1 MHLAR
6 RRTDKGR
13 FTMFARRILLSC
25 LLVVLTIAGA
35 ARASAADYEWKLF
48 TFFGVNDMPTKFH
61 REFAEDVAKATN
73 GRLKITVLAGG
84 ELPYKISDV
93 LRVVATDQVQAGDI
107 SPGAHLGEMPGM
119 NVFDLP
125 FVCTS
130 LPAFER
136 GIVAAAPTIDSFLK
150 DKFDIVT
157 LLHWTMPGQQIWINR
172 KPTSIDDIKGSKLRM
187 WSRMHVE
194 MLERLGASGVTIS
207 AAEVVTALDRGV
219 VDGAITATI
228 PAYDWRLYDNAKYG
242 LMLNF
247 QLGHQLIGV
256 NGSEFRK
263 LPPDLQKIV
272 LDKGKEW
279 QAKYIQAIM
288 GADNAARKRFIEKGG
303 VLIDPTPADIEKAR
317 AELRPMLDKWAKDN
331 GPVSQE
337 MLTKVSAAC
346 K

>member
-1 MHLAR
+1 MSSRRFVLLGLAAWFSMAS
-6 RRTDKGR
+6 T
-13 FTMFARRILLSC
+13 F
-25 LLVVLTIAGA
+25 
-35 ARASAADYEWKLF
+35 ASAADYEWKLF
-48 TFFGVNDMPTKFH
+48 TFFGVNDMPTNFH
-61 REFAEDVAKATN
+61 RQFAEDVTKATN

-93 LRVVATDQVQAGDI
+93 LRVVATDQVQLGDI

-119 NVFDLP
+119 NIFDQP

-136 GIVAAAPTIDSFLK
+136 GVTAAAPTIDGFLK
-150 DKFDIVT
+150 DKFDVVT
-157 LLHWTMPGQQIWINR
+157 LFHWTMPGQQIWINK
-172 KPTSIDDIKGSKLRM
+172 KPGSIADIKGSKLRM

-194 MLERLGASGVTIS
+194 MLDRLGASGVTIS

-228 PAYDWRLYDNAKYG
+228 PAVDWRLYDNAKYG
-242 LMLNF
+242 LLLNF

-279 QAKYIQAIM
+279 QPKYVKAIM
-288 GADNAARKRFIEKGG
+288 EADEAARKRFVEKGG
-303 VLIDPTPADIEKAR
+303 VLIEASPADIEKAR
-317 AELRPMLDKWAKDN
+317 GLLKPMLDKWANDN
-331 GPVSQE
+331 GPASKE
-337 MLTKVSAAC
+337 MLAKVSAAC